1 MLPYF
6 LVRSAKLPFV
16 TIHPTKIH
24 TTGTATQWLQ
34 ACINAAY
41 VQPHRMP
48 HVHGNQLVVLNS
60 HCVRNHPGCVFSH
73 VSLTSRRHSQVGQQQ
88 LRASTTTSRFRE
100 QSQQRFSASPSGFA
114 VTATR
119 TAARATKRVKRMVV
133 SKGGGEVVGRRQLMV
148 MLACSALLSPGT
160 RGPTDKLRSSILDW
174 HHCGRPYLGD
184 PTAHMFSSHV

>member
-1 MLPYF
+1 MHELR
-6 LVRSAKLPFV
+6 L
-16 TIHPTKIH
+16 
-24 TTGTATQWLQ
+24 
-34 ACINAAY
+34 C
-41 VQPHRMP
+41 QPHRMP
-48 HVHGNQLVVLNS
+48 QVHGILVVLNS
-60 HCVRNHPGCVFSH
+60 HCVRNYPGCVFSR

-100 QSQQRFSASPSGFA
+100 QSQQRFSASPSGLA

-133 SKGGGEVVGRRQLMV
+133 SKGGGEVVRAAPTDGH
-148 MLACSALLSPGT
+148 ACLQRPFIPGT